1 MPGGKPNRIWMG
13 GLDPDTRESDIE
25 KFLEGFGKVKEIYLK
40 KMYAFVEF
48 EDEQDAE
55 DAVKELNDKELLDK
69 KVKIEFTNRKK
80 YEDRSSRS
88 KSPPRGRGRERGGRG
103 GAPEIYYRLKI
114 RNLTTRFDW
123 RVSTK
128 IERLEHV

>member
-13 GLDPDTRESDIE
+13 GLDADTRESDIE
-25 KFLEGFGKVKEIYLK
+25 KFLDGFGKVKEIYLK

-55 DAVKELNDKELLDK
+55 DVVKELNDKKLLDK
-69 KVKIEFTNRKK
+69 NVKIEFTNRKK

-88 KSPPRGRGRERGGRG
+88 KSPPRNSIRGRGERRSGG
-103 GAPEIYYRLKI
+103 GAPEVYYRLKI

-123 RVSTK
+123 RVS
-128 IERLEHV
+128 